1 MIPVSSTSTSNFI
14 AWESFRHFLP
24 MVQLVLAVKKG
35 ASDASSL
42 HLPRV
47 ASPQLYKAMNYV

>member
-1 MIPVSSTSTSNFI
+1 
-14 AWESFRHFLP
+14 